1 MFPDFREL
9 MIIMM
14 YIKKEQSI
22 NVFSKDNEPVIKC
35 SLPADIT
42 FETNDSFAGQVTSE
56 DDSMDSFDY
65 DIINPCT
72 GPVYFEGVKPGDVLE
87 IQIKSIKCKSPGWAM
102 CVPNEGVLGHLVKKS
117 VTKIY
122 TFDDEYLNLVGDV
135 KVPVE
140 PMIGVIGVAPA
151 EGAIR
156 AIMPGDHGGNMDN
169 NMIKAGATVYLPV
182 QVEGGLLAM
191 GDLHVR
197 MGDGESFYTG
207 IEVGGVVEV
216 TVNVRRDL
224 KMDIP
229 FVKYNG
235 RFASA
240 ATEETVDKAASK
252 AMEKLVQF
260 ITDNGGMDFY
270 EAGFVCGACAH
281 MEVCQMVDP
290 HKTMRMAIEL
300 DVLKKIGIEI

>member
-1 MFPDFREL
+1 
-9 MIIMM
+9 M
-14 YIKKEQSI
+14 YLNKEQ
-22 NVFSKDNEPVIKC
+22 NVNRFDKNNEPVLRC
-35 SLPADIT
+35 SLPASIT
-42 FETNDSFAGQVTSE
+42 FETNDSFAGQVQSE

-87 IQIKSIKCKSPGWAM
+87 IEIKSIRCKSPGWAM
-102 CVPNEGVLGHLVKKS
+102 CVPNEGVIGHLVKEPK
-117 VTKIY
+117 TKIY
-122 TFDDEYLNLVGDV
+122 HFNDETLDLGGGI

-151 EGAIR
+151 GEPLR

-216 TVNVRRDL
+216 SVNVRRDL

-229 FVKYNG
+229 FVKCDG

-240 ATEETVDKAASK
+240 ATEETVEGATSK

-260 ITDNGGMDFY
+260 IVDNGRLDFY
-270 EAGFVCGACAH
+270 EAGFLCGACAH
-281 MEVCQMVDP
+281 MEVCQVVDP
-290 HKTMRMAIEL
+290 HKTMRMAIGL
-300 DVLKKIGIEI
+300 DVLKQAGVEV

>member
-1 MFPDFREL
+1 
-9 MIIMM
+9 MM
-14 YIKKEQSI
+14 YLKKEQ
-22 NVFSKDNEPVIKC
+22 NVNLFDKNNEPVLRC
-35 SLPADIT
+35 SLPANIT
-42 FETNDSFAGQVTSE
+42 FETNDSFAGQVQSE

-72 GPVYFEGVKPGDVLE
+72 GPVFFEGVKPGDVLE
-87 IQIKSIKCKSPGWAM
+87 IEIKSIRCKSPGWAM
-102 CVPNEGVLGHLVKKS
+102 CVPNEGVIGHLVKEPK
-117 VTKIY
+117 TKIY
-122 TFDDEYLNLVGDV
+122 HETLDLGGGI

-151 EGAIR
+151 GEPLR

-169 NMIKAGATVYLPV
+169 NMIKAGATVFLPV

-216 TVNVRRDL
+216 SVTVRRDL

-240 ATEETVDKAASK
+240 ATEETVEGAASK

-260 ITDNGGMDFY
+260 IVDNGRLDFY
-270 EAGFVCGACAH
+270 EAGFLCGACAH
-281 MEVCQMVDP
+281 MEVCQVVDP
-290 HKTMRMAIEL
+290 HKTMRMAIGL
-300 DVLKKIGIEI
+300 DVLKQAGIEI

>member
-1 MFPDFREL
+1 
-9 MIIMM
+9 MM
-14 YIKKEQSI
+14 YLKKEQ
-22 NVFSKDNEPVIKC
+22 NVNLFDKNNEPVLRC
-35 SLPADIT
+35 SLPAQIT
-42 FETNDSFAGQVTSE
+42 FETNDSFAGQVRSE

-87 IQIKSIKCKSPGWAM
+87 IEIQSITCKSPGWAM
-102 CVPNEGVLGHLVKKS
+102 CVPNEGVIGHLVRESK
-117 VTKIY
+117 TKIY
-122 TFDDEYLNLVGDV
+122 HFDDKMLDLGSGI

-151 EGAIR
+151 GEPLR

-216 TVNVRRDL
+216 RVNVRRDL

-240 ATEETVDKAASK
+240 ATEETVEGATSK

-260 ITDNGGMDFY
+260 IVDNGRLDFY
-270 EAGFVCGACAH
+270 EAGFLCGACAH
-281 MEVCQMVDP
+281 MEVCQVVDP

-300 DVLKKIGIEI
+300 DVLKQAGVEI

>member
-1 MFPDFREL
+1 ML
-9 MIIMM
+9 
-14 YIKKEQSI
+14 YIKKEQSV
-22 NVFSKDNEPVIKC
+22 NRFDKENEPVLKC
-35 SLPADIT
+35 SLPAEIT
-42 FETNDSFAGQVTSE
+42 FETNDSFAGQVKSE

-87 IQIKSIKCKSPGWAM
+87 IKIESIKCKSPGWAM
-102 CVPNEGVLGHLVKKS
+102 CVPNEGVIGHLVKKS

-122 TFDDEYLNLVGDV
+122 HFEDKILHISDKI

-151 EGAIR
+151 EGSLR
-156 AIMPGDHGGNMDN
+156 AILPGDHGGNMDN
-169 NMIKAGATVYLPV
+169 NMIKEGATVYLPV
-182 QVEGGLLAM
+182 NVEGGLLAI

-207 IEVGGVVEV
+207 IEVGGEVKV

-240 ATEETVDKAASK
+240 ATDETVVQATTK
-252 AMEKLVQF
+252 AMEKLVNF
-260 ITDNGGMDFY
+260 IVDNGELDFY
-270 EAGFVCGACAH
+270 EAGFLCGACAH
-281 MEVCQMVDP
+281 MEVCQVVDP

-300 DVLKKIGIEI
+300 DVLKQAGIDL